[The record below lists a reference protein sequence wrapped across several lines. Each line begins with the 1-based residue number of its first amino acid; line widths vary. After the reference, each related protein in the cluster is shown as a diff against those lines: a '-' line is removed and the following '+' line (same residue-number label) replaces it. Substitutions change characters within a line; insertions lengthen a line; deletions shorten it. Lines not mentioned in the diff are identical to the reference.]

1 MRIDSLLASVYS
13 TRKKYLIFSILFF
26 IAALF
31 WPFNLT
37 IATERKFRVVDEKEK
52 PIPAV
57 TVQQTWYQY
66 SLQVRE
72 EGKITTISDGVV
84 VLPKR
89 TVKTRWVDLLSGAF
103 GKIIEYTINAS
114 IGSSDILIISA
125 FGYESKS
132 FLDGEGLGDTVV
144 LKRQ

>member
-1 MRIDSLLASVYS
+1 MWDAWSLGPVEQSFHLKAC
-13 TRKKYLIFSILFF
+13 LF
-26 IAALF
+26 LRSQ
-31 WPFNLT
+31 LS
-37 IATERKFRVVDEKEK
+37 
-52 PIPAV
+52 IPAV

-66 SLQVRE
+66 SLQVRGE
-72 EGKITTISDGVV
+72 DKVTTIPDGVV

-89 TVKTRWVDLLSGAF
+89 TVQTRWVDLLSGAF

-144 LKRQ
+144 LKRH